1 MIYGFVGT
9 PGSGKSY
16 EAVKKI
22 LDNLK
27 LGRII
32 YTNIEG
38 LDIPECR
45 ENIKNYAGLD
55 DFKLDTLLFHL
66 TDEQMRTFWEYVQPG
81 SLVVIDEV
89 HKLFSNRD
97 WASEKN
103 RIFTEWSSTH
113 RHEGFD
119 VVFITQDIEKIDK
132 HARSLIEFTYFFRK
146 VNFFGGMIQKKY
158 LCYTYSGDD
167 HNGKPMTKNTRTYN
181 TQVFSCYHSYGNAA
195 VKELGVMSHVN
206 ILKHPIFYAIPVM
219 LCVFGYLF
227 SQSSFAQGKLV
238 TNPLGAE
245 AQEKMKNKETEK
257 KETSPS
263 LIPGVSQP
271 QIASTQPKNQKKEEQ
286 KDIDKRLGKE
296 IASIDIIKAYKLPD
310 GKIMYTNNGYVP
322 DGGKYVKT
330 IH

>member
-27 LGRII
+27 LGRIV

-38 LDIPECR
+38 LDVPECR

-55 DFKLDTLLFHL
+55 DFQLDTLLFHL
-66 TDEQMRTFWEYVQPG
+66 TDEQMKTFWEYVQPG
-81 SLVVIDEV
+81 ALVVIDEV

-181 TQVFSCYHSYGNAA
+181 PQVFACYHSYGNAA
-195 VKELGVMSHVN
+195 VKELGVMAHVN
-206 ILKHPIFYAIPVM
+206 ILKHPVFYTIPVM
-219 LCVFGYLF
+219 IAVFAYLF

-238 TNPLGAE
+238 TNPMTDVRNV
-245 AQEKMKNKETEK
+245 EKVDPEK
-257 KETSPS
+257 KKNPDIKKPDTVASAVLPQ
-263 LIPGVSQP
+263 PGP
-271 QIASTQPKNQKKEEQ
+271 PGSTKKEMMTTIK
-286 KDIDKRLGKE
+286 KDEPNPIDTV
-296 IASIDIIKAYKLPD
+296 KAYKMPS
-310 GKIMYTNNGYVP
+310 GKVFYTNNNYIP
-322 DGGKYVKT
+322 EGGKYMKT